1 MGLLFL
7 KSEVP
12 SCRLRQL
19 GTASIGWKMSKPNPG
34 RRKREKFDRFRSKR
48 SEETSMANQSRQQPS
63 NTPFQVA
70 ALMIAQGLAARRNA
84 VIAAL
89 YGTFL
94 LIIGVLTAI
103 AAAWVLRWTPEDSV
117 PEWLLAT
124 LMVIPAI
131 ILIVIAVIGLVG
143 GTVVLI
149 YYWRHREDGDSTET
163 PPA

>member
-1 MGLLFL
+1 
-7 KSEVP
+7 
-12 SCRLRQL
+12 
-19 GTASIGWKMSKPNPG
+19 MSKPNPG
-34 RRKREKFDRFRSKR
+34 KRKREKFSRFRIKNSK
-48 SEETSMANQSRQQPS
+48 EEPLANQPREQQS

-103 AAAWVLRWTPEDSV
+103 AAAWVLRWTPKDIV

-149 YYWRHREDGDSTET
+149 YYWKHRDDGDSTEV
-163 PPA
+163 PQS